1 MHDADITWCCQCGNA
16 KGKKIQAKKI
26 IREEYRIHLFHSIP
40 DVPNDLKLV
49 GEREREEERLRE

>member
-1 MHDADITWCCQCGNA
+1 MMRTLPGVVGVETRRV
-16 KGKKIQAKKI
+16 KEFRPKKKI